1 MEAEPWRELSR
12 RVIEPNGYYLADWQ
26 MAVNATARGRT
37 GAGALCAWSDAEP
50 GTIRPIGLLPVIS
63 LRRACK
69 IPLPALVS
77 ADPYGTLGTPLLD
90 RAHAHDAASELMRQ
104 ARRAGARALLLRDV
118 TTDGT
123 AMRIFTEGLGDAG
136 MMPLVLQSHARA
148 CLDAT
153 RDAEELLREALG
165 PKK

>member
-1 MEAEPWRELSR
+1 MGIGDVVVDIAHSAAARHAAGRAATGRTLTDATPCSDLPTPLAAMEAEPWRELSR

-77 ADPYGTLGTPLLD
+77 ADPYGTLG
-90 RAHAHDAASELMRQ
+90 
-104 ARRAGARALLLRDV
+104 
-118 TTDGT
+118 
-123 AMRIFTEGLGDAG
+123 
-136 MMPLVLQSHARA
+136 
-148 CLDAT
+148 
-153 RDAEELLREALG
+153 
-165 PKK
+165 